1 MKNKT
6 LNGFNDGLHRS
17 SGVGGKSDFKLGK
30 EALKHCEQYLGTDKW
45 DVAMLAIAKG
55 YELAEKDLLKLVKKT
70 IKKKTNEK
78 IN

>member
-1 MKNKT
+1 MT
-6 LNGFNDGLHRS
+6 EEEIR
-17 SGVGGKSDFKLGK
+17 KLGK